1 METSANT
8 EYKLCII
15 DCDNSGTTITT
26 PHATYTDGQGNEIK
40 QMNTTQLGG
49 NGLYS

>member
-15 DCDNSGTTITT
+15 DCNGSGTTITMT
-26 PHATYTDGQGNEIK
+26 F
-40 QMNTTQLGG
+40 NTTV
-49 NGLYS
+49 YVIVEVTAMIE